1 MKTNYTLIGDVREKL
16 KELPDKSIQMCVTS
30 PPYYAL
36 RDYGESDQLGLEDTP
51 EEFVEN
57 MVGVFAEVHRVLR
70 DDGTLWLN
78 LGDSYL
84 KNKQLAFMPQRVAL
98 ALQDWGWI
106 LRQDIILAK
115 KNCMP
120 ESVKDRFTKSHEYIF
135 LFSKQPK
142 YFFNQIR
149 EPATQVSIDRSKRK
163 MNFRKITPD
172 KTVYD
177 EAQDPSRVVAADHM
191 RNKRSVWNMRTAS
204 YKEAHFAVFPPEL
217 AETCI
222 QAGCPEKICAECGT
236 PYALEN
242 KYDFVTENKKE
253 KNLNFG
259 KYENAKNESKN
270 RQGINKSRGE
280 KLIKVRTN
288 LPSQNDFVNFMK
300 KTSDIKTLSENTY
313 VKKSTIEHWFRK
325 DKNGFSYPSIEDWNK
340 VKEFLDDFSQEFH
353 NIDKRLSDFELK
365 TDDVISKKIIGQ
377 ELKKQCDCETD
388 ETKPGIVLDCFMG
401 SGTTAM
407 VAQNLFR
414 KWIGVELNPEYEKLI
429 RKRTAQQVIF

>member
-1 MKTNYTLIGDVREKL
+1 MATTRIWDKDNEHVLAFKRSVAGNQSCLPLVKYMLSSLIGLATYPKRIMKTNYTLIGDVREKL

-30 PPYYAL
+30 PPYFNL
-36 RDYGESDQLGLEDTP
+36 RDYDNQENQLGLEKTP

-57 MVGVFAEVHRVLR
+57 LVEVFAEVHRVLR

-78 LGDSYL
+78 LGDTYL
-84 KNKQLAFMPQRVAL
+84 KNKQLGFIPQKVAI
-98 ALQDWGWI
+98 ALQEWGWI
-106 LRQDIILAK
+106 LRQDIIWAK

-120 ESVKDRFTKSHEYIF
+120 ESVKDRFTKNHEYIF
-135 LFSKQPK
+135 LLSKQPK

-222 QAGCPEKICAECGT
+222 KAGSNEK
-236 PYALEN
+236 
-242 KYDFVTENKKE
+242 D
-253 KNLNFG
+253 
-259 KYENAKNESKN
+259 
-270 RQGINKSRGE
+270 
-280 KLIKVRTN
+280 
-288 LPSQNDFVNFMK
+288 
-300 KTSDIKTLSENTY
+300 
-313 VKKSTIEHWFRK
+313 
-325 DKNGFSYPSIEDWNK
+325 
-340 VKEFLDDFSQEFH
+340 
-353 NIDKRLSDFELK
+353 
-365 TDDVISKKIIGQ
+365 
-377 ELKKQCDCETD
+377 
-388 ETKPGIVLDCFMG
+388 IVLDCFMG

-407 VAQNLFR
+407 VAQDLFR

-429 RKRTAQQVIF
+429 RKRTSQQVLF

>member
-78 LGDSYL
+78 LGDSYNSGGAGKNVGGFQGQLHKKSKDRDKSVIRSSQHKVL
-84 KNKQLAFMPQRVAL
+84 KSLPPKSLMGIPWKVAI
-98 ALQDWGWI
+98 ALQEWGWI
-106 LRQDIILAK
+106 LRQDIIWAK

-120 ESVKDRFTKSHEYIF
+120 ESVKDRFTKNHEYIF

-142 YFFNQIR
+142 YFFNQIL
-149 EPATQVSIDRSKRK
+149 EPVKQVSIERAKSPMKHRTISTK
-163 MNFRKITPD
+163 GVK
-172 KTVYD
+172 YD
-177 EAQDPSRVVAADHM
+177 LSDNPNRVVRADGM
-191 RNKRSVWNMRTAS
+191 KNKRSVWNMRTAS
-204 YKEAHFAVFPPEL
+204 YKEAHFAGFPPEL

-222 QAGCPEKICAECGT
+222 QAGCPEKICAECET
-236 PYALEN
+236 PY
-242 KYDFVTENKKE
+242 KKVMERE
-253 KNLNFG
+253 KTIKAKKSEVRGMPVGDKIVYHRKLG
-259 KYENAKNESKN
+259 AKYE
-270 RQGINKSRGE
+270 E
-280 KLIKVRTN
+280 K
-288 LPSQNDFVNFMK
+288 MK
-300 KTSDIKTLSENTY
+300 EN
-313 VKKSTIEHWFRK
+313 
-325 DKNGFSYPSIEDWNK
+325 P
-340 VKEFLDDFSQEFH
+340 L
-353 NIDKRLSDFELK
+353 IDKGL
-365 TDDVISKKIIGQ
+365 Q
-377 ELKKQCDCETD
+377 KQCDCETD

-429 RKRTAQQVIF
+429 KKRTAQQTLF

>member
-36 RDYGESDQLGLEDTP
+36 RDYGESNQLGLEDTP

-57 MVGVFAEVHRVLR
+57 MVQVFAEVHRVLR

-84 KNKQLAFMPQRVAL
+84 KNKQLGFIPQRVAI
-98 ALQDWGWI
+98 ALQEWGWI
-106 LRQDIILAK
+106 LRQDIIWAK

-120 ESVKDRFTKSHEYIF
+120 ESVKDRFTKNHEYIF

-142 YFFNQIR
+142 YFFNQVL
-149 EPATQVSIDRSKRK
+149 EPVVKERK
-163 MNFRKITPD
+163 AGNKKSQKGTDQKFSETKQGLLKAQQKIYT
-172 KTVYD
+172 K
-177 EAQDPSRVVAADHM
+177 

-222 QAGCPEKICAECGT
+222 KAGCPEKICSECET
-236 PYALEN
+236 PYIKVMER
-242 KYDFVTENKKE
+242 KKSIHSDKSE
-253 KNLNFG
+253 SARFSVNLKNNHRKL
-259 KYENAKNESKN
+259 
-270 RQGINKSRGE
+270 GE
-280 KLIKVRTN
+280 KYSK
-288 LPSQNDFVNFMK
+288 QMK
-300 KTSDIKTLSENTY
+300 EN
-313 VKKSTIEHWFRK
+313 
-325 DKNGFSYPSIEDWNK
+325 P
-340 VKEFLDDFSQEFH
+340 L
-353 NIDKRLSDFELK
+353 IDKGL
-365 TDDVISKKIIGQ
+365 Q
-377 ELKKQCDCETD
+377 KQCDCETN
-388 ETKPGIVLDCFMG
+388 ETKSGIVLDCFMG

-407 VAQNLFR
+407 VAQDLFR

-429 RKRTAQQVIF
+429 RKRTAQQVLF

>member
-36 RDYGESDQLGLEDTP
+36 RDYGTAEWEGGDPNCDHKIGRDTRGGLSNIQKGSKGSFGDEVIKNNQKCPKCNAKRKDNQLGLEDTP
-51 EEFVEN
+51 EEFVANLVE
-57 MVGVFAEVHRVLR
+57 VFAEVHRVLR

-78 LGDSYL
+78 LGDSYNSSQAGNKTWGDGVGAN
-84 KNKQLAFMPQRVAL
+84 KNYDKSIPKKRNISKKLPPKSLMGIPWKVAI
-98 ALQDWGWI
+98 ALQEWGWI
-106 LRQDIILAK
+106 LRQDIIWAK

-222 QAGCPEKICAECGT
+222 KAGSN
-236 PYALEN
+236 EN
-242 KYDFVTENKKE
+242 D
-253 KNLNFG
+253 
-259 KYENAKNESKN
+259 
-270 RQGINKSRGE
+270 
-280 KLIKVRTN
+280 
-288 LPSQNDFVNFMK
+288 
-300 KTSDIKTLSENTY
+300 
-313 VKKSTIEHWFRK
+313 
-325 DKNGFSYPSIEDWNK
+325 
-340 VKEFLDDFSQEFH
+340 
-353 NIDKRLSDFELK
+353 
-365 TDDVISKKIIGQ
+365 
-377 ELKKQCDCETD
+377 
-388 ETKPGIVLDCFMG
+388 IVLDCFMG

-407 VAQNLFR
+407 VAQDLFR

-429 RKRTAQQVIF
+429 KKRTAQQVLF

>member
-36 RDYGESDQLGLEDTP
+36 RDYGTAEWEGGNPNCDHIEILGGRGEKSKKQTTSYGTQATQYKNECKKCNAKRKDNQLGLEKTP

-57 MVGVFAEVHRVLR
+57 MVKVFAEVHRVLR

-84 KNKQLAFMPQRVAL
+84 KNKQLGFIPQKVAI
-98 ALQDWGWI
+98 ALQEWGWI
-106 LRQDIILAK
+106 LRQDIIWAK

-142 YFFNQIR
+142 YFFNQML
-149 EPATQVSIDRSKRK
+149 EPVKQK
-163 MNFRKITPD
+163 D
-172 KTVYD
+172 KN
-177 EAQDPSRVVAADHM
+177 EK

-222 QAGCPEKICAECGT
+222 KAGSNEK
-236 PYALEN
+236 
-242 KYDFVTENKKE
+242 D
-253 KNLNFG
+253 
-259 KYENAKNESKN
+259 
-270 RQGINKSRGE
+270 
-280 KLIKVRTN
+280 
-288 LPSQNDFVNFMK
+288 
-300 KTSDIKTLSENTY
+300 
-313 VKKSTIEHWFRK
+313 
-325 DKNGFSYPSIEDWNK
+325 
-340 VKEFLDDFSQEFH
+340 
-353 NIDKRLSDFELK
+353 
-365 TDDVISKKIIGQ
+365 
-377 ELKKQCDCETD
+377 
-388 ETKPGIVLDCFMG
+388 IVLDCFMG

-407 VAQNLFR
+407 VAQDLFR
-414 KWIGVELNPEYEKLI
+414 KWIGVELNPEYKKLI
-429 RKRTAQQVIF
+429 RKRTSQQVLF

>member
-1 MKTNYTLIGDVREKL
+1 MATTRIWDKDNEHELAFKRSVAGNQSCLPLVKYMLSILIGLATYPKNIMKTNYTLIGDVREKL

-30 PPYYAL
+30 PPYFNL
-36 RDYGESDQLGLEDTP
+36 RDYDNQENQLGLEKTP

-57 MVGVFAEVHRVLR
+57 LVEVFAEVHRVLR

-78 LGDSYL
+78 LGDTYL
-84 KNKQLAFMPQRVAL
+84 KNKQLGFIPQKVAI
-98 ALQDWGWI
+98 ALQEWGWI
-106 LRQDIILAK
+106 LRQDIIWAK

-120 ESVKDRFTKSHEYIF
+120 ESVKDRFTKNHEYIF
-135 LFSKQPK
+135 LLSKQPK

-222 QAGCPEKICAECGT
+222 KAGSNEK
-236 PYALEN
+236 
-242 KYDFVTENKKE
+242 D
-253 KNLNFG
+253 
-259 KYENAKNESKN
+259 
-270 RQGINKSRGE
+270 
-280 KLIKVRTN
+280 
-288 LPSQNDFVNFMK
+288 
-300 KTSDIKTLSENTY
+300 
-313 VKKSTIEHWFRK
+313 
-325 DKNGFSYPSIEDWNK
+325 
-340 VKEFLDDFSQEFH
+340 
-353 NIDKRLSDFELK
+353 
-365 TDDVISKKIIGQ
+365 
-377 ELKKQCDCETD
+377 
-388 ETKPGIVLDCFMG
+388 IVLDCFMG

-407 VAQNLFR
+407 VAQDLFR
-414 KWIGVELNPEYEKLI
+414 KWIGIELNPEYEKLI
-429 RKRTAQQVIF
+429 RKRTSQQVLF